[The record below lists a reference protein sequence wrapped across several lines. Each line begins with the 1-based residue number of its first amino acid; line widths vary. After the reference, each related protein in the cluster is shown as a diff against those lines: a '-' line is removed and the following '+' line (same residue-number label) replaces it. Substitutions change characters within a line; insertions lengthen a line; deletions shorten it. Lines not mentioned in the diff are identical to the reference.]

1 MKKTG
6 TEFYMK
12 QIVDRD
18 IFTPTNTVD
27 SSKELL
33 LKHFLDCVI
42 ILTLFLYLYFAK
54 NKSIITT
61 SCVFIL
67 VISTSYITAQQNIL
81 FLNSIL
87 HINSEHTLLSGVFYN
102 SPDVKYT

>member
-54 NKSIITT
+54 NTSIITT
-61 SCVFIL
+61 SCVFIFKRVTSKTFSWL
-67 VISTSYITAQQNIL
+67 RNYFNVIFIFIL
-81 FLNSIL
+81 C
-87 HINSEHTLLSGVFYN
+87 
-102 SPDVKYT
+102 